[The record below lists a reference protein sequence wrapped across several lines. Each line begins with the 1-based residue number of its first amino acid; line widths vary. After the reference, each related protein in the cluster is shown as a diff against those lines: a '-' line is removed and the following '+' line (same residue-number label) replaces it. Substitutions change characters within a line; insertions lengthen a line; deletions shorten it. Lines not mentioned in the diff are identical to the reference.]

1 MATEAAS
8 GIVASH
14 AAAWSA
20 HDEGGREALIAHTGD
35 FHERMPDERG
45 PLERIAGFFERFPP
59 G

>member
-14 AAAWSA
+14 AAAWGA
-20 HDEGGREALIAHTGD
+20 HDERGREALIAHIGG
-35 FHERMPDERG
+35 FREPMPGERG
-45 PLERIAGFFERFPP
+45 PLERIAGFFGRFPP

>member
-14 AAAWSA
+14 AAACGPR
-20 HDEGGREALIAHTGD
+20 DEGGREALIAHIGD
-35 FHERMPDERG
+35 FHEPMPGELW

>member
-14 AAAWSA
+14 AAAWRA
-20 HDEGGREALIAHTGD
+20 HDEGGREALIAHIGR
-35 FHERMPDERG
+35 FHERMPGERG
-45 PLERIAGFFERFPP
+45 SLERIAGFFERFPP